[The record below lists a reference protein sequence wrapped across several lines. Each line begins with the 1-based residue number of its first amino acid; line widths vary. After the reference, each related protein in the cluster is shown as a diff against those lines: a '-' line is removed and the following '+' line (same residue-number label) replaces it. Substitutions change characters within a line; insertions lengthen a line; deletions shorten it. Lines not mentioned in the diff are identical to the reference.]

1 MPSTSESRIKK
12 NQESERVLRRNMN
25 QTERKVKTLFGNR
38 YIMKENISWV
48 DGRGRLVQAD
58 AKKNKKTTTTTTT

>member
-1 MPSTSESRIKK
+1 MRSTSESRIR
-12 NQESERVLRRNMN
+12 ERVQRRNMN

-58 AKKNKKTTTTTTT
+58 ARKKKKKLKLIGNVT